1 MHICCILHRIF
12 KHNHFYLLIQMCEEA
27 TWFLYLLYMRDQA
40 TRGRRSQWVNISR
53 LFFFFR
59 IRYGLKGVARWL
71 DLVGLL
77 ASLRACSHHG
87 GRSLH
92 QGGAG
97 TYPSR
102 QRRFLPVPPTLLR
115 WHVSVSPTV
124 LRTYPT
130 GQVRRKESSASR
142 SVGTRGTAQLVLRTQ
157 TT

>member
-1 MHICCILHRIF
+1 MVLVCIIYERSSNQG
-12 KHNHFYLLIQMCEEA
+12 KEVTVGQYLE
-27 TWFLYLLYMRDQA
+27 
-40 TRGRRSQWVNISR
+40 VV
-53 LFFFFR
+53 FFFR

-115 WHVSVSPTV
+115 WHVSVSPT
-124 LRTYPT
+124 LRSPYPT
-130 GQVRRKESSASR
+130 GQVKRKESSRFAVSRNERHCAASATH
-142 SVGTRGTAQLVLRTQ
+142 SDEMIGEAPPPYSTPPH
-157 TT
+157 